1 MTLQDLPSK
10 DDNHGCSFCGYKA
23 ESPAIA
29 YSTIEEFDL
38 NLTRTTL
45 IWPSRGSWPQ
55 VNKQVK
61 WWLMLHAYG
70 FAISFLVLAF
80 YAFFSILN
88 IRSLI
93 TSRPFMSTI
102 NVFLCVL
109 SATRAIV
116 LFIDPYALK
125 DTMPRLLG
133 FAIWDIGL
141 PSLISAQA
149 LLLLAL
155 LHLTQLPVGPKF
167 FKKKSCLS
175 LIITLHFTCVL
186 AVDMSLGLHVRIQ
199 VLKYLVETLFYGWG
213 LTVCSLLLYSSTRA
227 IRILSNMPSAML
239 ERDIDDQYKGIMQL
253 AMLAPYNNLA
263 TSVAAA
269 LVPTLLAPKLV
280 HQKPHHGSGGNSNRG
295 ADPSSSTPKQEPMK
309 SCILKTT
316 PKPSP
321 NSSDSEDA
329 RTGGENGPK
338 RAKKLSWGPEKR
350 IAAQAP
356 KKGLQQQQSTSR
368 SKSEDENEDANT
380 TLLPPTTSKLEPDL
394 TLDAILNHIAYM
406 NRGGVSE
413 TTASRKSRLR
423 NTLRLTALVPTLVFA
438 LIGLSSFRIITP
450 QGWYSN
456 YRSWL
461 MYETICRI
469 LEVMIAWSIASLTKQ
484 PVSPSHRSASGP
496 YHASKQSMFM

>member
-1 MTLQDLPSK
+1 MTYSAK
-10 DDNHGCSFCGYKA
+10 DGANLITSGKLREESDAA
-23 ESPAIA
+23 EP
-29 YSTIEEFDL
+29 EL
-38 NLTRTTL
+38 NFTKTSL
-45 IWPSRGSWPQ
+45 IWPSRGSWPV

-109 SATRAIV
+109 SASRAIV

-133 FAIWDIGL
+133 FAIWDVGL
-141 PSLISAQA
+141 PSLISA
-149 LLLLAL
+149 LAL
-155 LHLTQLPVGPKF
+155 LQLALMHLTQLPVGPRF
-167 FKKKSCLS
+167 LKKKSCLS

-186 AVDMSLGLHVRIQ
+186 AVDMSLGLHNKIQ
-199 VLKYLVETLFYGWG
+199 ILKYFVEALFYLWG
-213 LTVCSLLLYSSTRA
+213 VAICCLFLYCSTRA
-227 IRILSNMPSAML
+227 LRILSNMPSAML

-280 HQKPHHGSGGNSNRG
+280 HQKPHHGTNNVNK
-295 ADPSSSTPKQEPMK
+295 AVESTPVAVKQEPMK
-309 SCILKTT
+309 SCILKPT

-329 RTGGENGPK
+329 RTLGENGPK
-338 RAKKLSWGPEKR
+338 RAKKLSWGPDKR
-350 IAAQAP
+350 ITAQAP
-356 KKGLQQQQSTSR
+356 KKTSLQQQGPSR
-368 SKSEDENEDANT
+368 SKSEEETEDANT

-394 TLDAILNHIAYM
+394 TLEAILNHIAYM
-406 NRGGVSE
+406 NRGGVSQ
-413 TTASRKSRLR
+413 TTASRKVRLR
-423 NTLRLTALVPTLVFA
+423 NTLRLTALVPLLVLTLIA
-438 LIGLSSFRIITP
+438 LSSIRVITP
-450 QGWYSN
+450 LGWYSN
-456 YRSWL
+456 YKTWL
-461 MYETICRI
+461 TYETVCRV
-469 LEVMIAWSIASLTKQ
+469 LEVMIASSIASLTKQ
-484 PVSPSHRSASGP
+484 PVSRRSSASP
-496 YHASKQSMFM
+496 YHHRDYTKQSMFM

>member
-1 MTLQDLPSK
+1 MIKFHRKPFLRQFKKQAVQTTVVVNKCNLFVAD
-10 DDNHGCSFCGYKA
+10 
-23 ESPAIA
+23 
-29 YSTIEEFDL
+29 STIEEFDL

-125 DTMPRLLG
+125 D
-133 FAIWDIGL
+133 
-141 PSLISAQA
+141 
-149 LLLLAL
+149 
-155 LHLTQLPVGPKF
+155 VGPKF

-186 AVDMSLGLHVRIQ
+186 AVDMSLGLHVRI
-199 VLKYLVETLFYGWG
+199 
-213 LTVCSLLLYSSTRA
+213 
-227 IRILSNMPSAML
+227 
-239 ERDIDDQYKGIMQL
+239 QL

-280 HQKPHHGSGGNSNRG
+280 HQKPHHGSGGNSNR
-295 ADPSSSTPKQEPMK
+295 
-309 SCILKTT
+309 
-316 PKPSP
+316 
-321 NSSDSEDA
+321 
-329 RTGGENGPK
+329 
-338 RAKKLSWGPEKR
+338 
-350 IAAQAP
+350 
-356 KKGLQQQQSTSR
+356 
-368 SKSEDENEDANT
+368 
-380 TLLPPTTSKLEPDL
+380 
-394 TLDAILNHIAYM
+394 
-406 NRGGVSE
+406 
-413 TTASRKSRLR
+413 
-423 NTLRLTALVPTLVFA
+423 
-438 LIGLSSFRIITP
+438 
-450 QGWYSN
+450 GWYSN

-496 YHASKQSMFM
+496 YHASKQSMFIFYENTGNPPDGGGAKHFYRRFEFYTPSNFFVPPSVCGNHDGVTPIIDLSRDFDIITFS